1 MRLLR
6 SNCKFFLFFFWSR
19 QKKTLSDSLIWL
31 QWLHSHF
38 VFSLDPY
45 KIYIVNTYRDFS
57 LCNIWYFLYIW
68 KVTFECVWALEVK
81 YVFTAIPKKPCW
93 RAPKCFEPLI
103 NDKLPQPPPPPS
115 PPPLPVS
122 SAEEKQFALG
132 DPMQSVVLHGFRKK
146 SEKKRK

>member
-1 MRLLR
+1 MFILR
-6 SNCKFFLFFFWSR
+6 S
-19 QKKTLSDSLIWL
+19 

-45 KIYIVNTYRDFS
+45 KIYIVNTNRDFS

-103 NDKLPQPPPPPS
+103 NDKLPQPPPPP
-115 PPPLPVS
+115 PPPT
-122 SAEEKQFALG
+122 SACLFCRGKAICSWWSDAISCASWL
-132 DPMQSVVLHGFRKK
+132 SKK
-146 SEKKRK
+146 VWKKRENKQKGGGKKLAREGHHY